1 LDLLTET
8 QNFESVKDIEA
19 LPQHL
24 KSVIEDYI
32 GSSKYLSV
40 SGFSKKCGVSEPT
53 IRRILTGRIK
63 TLPQVSTV
71 LDILSYV
78 SGETSARPLVEKYPG
93 PIAEYLK
100 DRIPQLQFFDPTYD
114 PQLNRELENQVKYI
128 IFKLSLND
136 SGVTLEK
143 VKELYGQMGENYLNE
158 LVQKGYLAKEGEA
171 YRSVFENFSADLGQ
185 FVNHFK
191 ATADFI
197 KVKATSSLTDPLQPV
212 IANYSWEVSKD
223 QYKRIQKIQSTA
235 LAKIREVLLEKGH
248 SGEIPIFLL
257 AALDTLDLKSASD
270 ILQDQSDS

>member
-1 LDLLTET
+1 MEMITENT
-8 QNFESVKDIEA
+8 NFESITDLNA

-24 KSVIEDYI
+24 KSVIDAYI

-53 IRRILTGRIK
+53 IRRILTGKIK
-63 TLPQVSTV
+63 TLPQASTV
-71 LDILSYV
+71 LDILSYI
-78 SGETSARPLVEKYPG
+78 SGETSARSLVEKYPG

-100 DRIPQLQFFDPTYD
+100 DRIPQLQWFDPVYN

-136 SGVTLEK
+136 SGVTLDK

-158 LVQKGYLAKEGEA
+158 MVQKGFIAKEGET
-171 YRSVFENFSADLGQ
+171 YRSVFESFSADLAQ

-197 KVKATSSLTDPLQPV
+197 KVSASSSLQDSLKPV
-212 IANYSWEVSKD
+212 IANYSWEVSKE
-223 QYKRIQKIQSTA
+223 QYKKIQKVQTVA
-235 LAKIREVLLEKGH
+235 LAKIREILQEQGH
-248 SGEIPIFLL
+248 EPKIPMFLL
-257 AALDTLDLKSASD
+257 AALDTLDLKTAGQIVED
-270 ILQDQSDS
+270 SDS